1 MGNTCFEVILKLY
14 VLILYMYNIK
24 RIALFL
30 IGCLGTRFA
39 IIFIQNKYFN
49 IIKMLI
55 GIGFLTIY
63 LTDSRKYGLET
74 FGDPIWW
81 NDVRPIH
88 GILYLISGITA
99 SNIPL
104 IIDLIFSILFYIY
117 HMYNIYG

>member
-1 MGNTCFEVILKLY
+1 
-14 VLILYMYNIK
+14 MYNIK
-24 RIALFL
+24 RIALFV